1 MRNPFPHSGN
11 QAIEQAKCKASRIF
25 AQALSHK
32 QGRKRKWRKYES
44 PLQIGK
50 TGWIW
55 SFSAKAEDTRYA
67 PRSTTAAC
75 VCRLFSKTKQKPKQ
89 KHANNDKGFSFRLMK
104 RYQQEQF
111 AFRAFM
117 REKGKERRNASE
129 GCGGEKEKL
138 LCSTAARAAL
148 DNDGEYRI
156 HPVSAQH

>member
-1 MRNPFPHSGN
+1 MRNTFPHSCN
-11 QAIEQAKCKASRIF
+11 QAIEQEKCTASKIC

-32 QGRKRKWRKYES
+32 QGRKRKWRKYARS
-44 PLQIGK
+44 FQIGK

-75 VCRLFSKTKQKPKQ
+75 VYRLFTKTKQKR
-89 KHANNDKGFSFRLMK
+89 ANNDKGFSFRLMK
-104 RYQQEQF
+104 RYPQEQF

-117 REKGKERRNASE
+117 REKGRERRNASE

-138 LCSTAARAAL
+138 LCSTAARAAS
-148 DNDGEYRI
+148 DNGGEYRI
-156 HPVSAQH
+156 HPVSAQP